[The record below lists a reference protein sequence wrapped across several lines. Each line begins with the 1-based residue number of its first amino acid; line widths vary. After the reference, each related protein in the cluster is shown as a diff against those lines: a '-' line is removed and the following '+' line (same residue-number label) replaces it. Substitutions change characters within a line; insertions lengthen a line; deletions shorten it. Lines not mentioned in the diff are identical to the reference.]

1 MTGNRKGM
9 PAAFCRWYAA
19 LGNPKEAAIK
29 AGCPPDTAEDDA
41 LRMLRSDS
49 CRRTLAQLA
58 AQPPLPLRTLVT
70 AGLSR
75 LAFGA
80 ANDAA
85 RLVFDDALSDEK
97 LAELDLFHVTA
108 VKRDKNG
115 VEIRLADRQNAMERL
130 LTLAS
135 ETDTAAA
142 AAALLSALGGAQK
155 AEEVSADESRCGDA
169 LFAETE
175 NCSQLVE
182 KSQNSSA

>member
-9 PAAFCRWYAA
+9 LAAFCRWYAA
-19 LGNPKEAAIK
+19 LGNPKEAAVK

-41 LRMLRSDS
+41 LKMLRSDS

-58 AQPPLPLRTLVT
+58 AQPPLPLRALVT

-85 RLVFDDALSDEK
+85 KLVFADSVSDAELG
-97 LAELDLFHVTA
+97 ALDLFHVTA
-108 VKRDKNG
+108 IKRDKNG

-130 LTLAS
+130 LALAN

-142 AAALLSALGGAQK
+142 AAALLSALGGAQS

-169 LFAETE
+169 LFAETA
-175 NCSQLVE
+175 NGSQLVE
-182 KSQNSSA
+182 KSADSFA